1 MKCPK
6 CHSDK
11 WVGVLNAVHR
21 KDIVLKTCFCKNCFI
36 EFSLRNGKLAGVYRV
51 LANGRVQQIS

>member
-21 KDIVLKTCFCKNCFI
+21 KNIVLKTCFCKNCFI